1 MNFIVKRVLEHKVDK
16 EDKKYIAPHFAAGVV
31 TLEDLRR
38 IADVCEK
45 FPEAKIKLT
54 GEIIIGGIKDS
65 VRNEECREMLGL
77 PTYSVAGFS
86 IRPVK
91 LCSGGYICDNNSR
104 DSFGLGL
111 KLDKMFS
118 GIRLPFKMIVSV
130 SGCGRRC
137 SEPLVKDIG
146 IAASQDGYSL
156 FVGGS
161 AGAKP
166 RIARKLL
173 ENLGESEVVEIVGK
187 IISLYEKKGKTPQRL
202 GIFIEKIGW
211 EKFKEEITR

>member
-1 MNFIVKRVLEHKVDK
+1 MNFIVKKVLEHKIDK

-54 GEIIIGGIKDS
+54 GEMVIGGIKDN

-91 LCSGGYICDNNSR
+91 LCSGGYICDNNLQ
-104 DSFGLGL
+104 DSLGLGL

-118 GIRLPFKMIVSV
+118 GKKLPFKMIISV
-130 SGCGRRC
+130 SGCGRCC

-146 IAASQDGYSL
+146 IVASQDGYSL
-156 FVGGS
+156 FAAGA

-166 RIARKLL
+166 RIALKLL
-173 ENLGESEVVEIVGK
+173 ENLGESEVVEIAGK
-187 IISLYEKKGKTPQRL
+187 IISLYEKKGKTPERL
-202 GIFIEKIGW
+202 GIFIEKMGW
-211 EKFKEEITR
+211 DKFKEEITR